1 MRNNIIRK
9 QDKKLTKGT
18 IQMDNNLIN
27 VNLELLNKDRSKM
40 TRKEKIRYA
49 QELEFEALAVR
60 NHWEG
65 EEKELN
71 KERFFEEKDR
81 DRKLLND
88 SVDVLEGKDGDL
100 SPFEKKQAEKYIR
113 DNPDLVEMFDGMMS
127 KINRRW

>member
-1 MRNNIIRK
+1 
-9 QDKKLTKGT
+9 
-18 IQMDNNLIN
+18 MDNNLIN